1 MRSRPVL
8 ILSLPRSGSSW
19 VGEIL
24 GTARNAAYL
33 REPLNQTYVQNEGRG
48 RPSVFEIAAD
58 AAPPPSYLRACAKV
72 TAGIP
77 DFQEDIAPYR
87 SQWNLRSRPRR
98 TLILK
103 EVNPLAIDFLLK
115 TFRPYVVY
123 LVRHPVPVAHSY
135 FVQGWPGDRLAEGTL
150 AQLGLRQSP
159 GADPFWFNLG
169 VLHAYANH
177 RVLAAL
183 NGYADWRLVRY
194 EDLCRNPLNE
204 FEGLFRFCG
213 LQFDADSRE
222 KLANSI
228 RPTATYRPGEY
239 SLQRHSQAMP
249 DLWRSLVDAAQR
261 DEVRRGFLMMPP
273 TVYTADS
280 DW

>member
-1 MRSRPVL
+1 
-8 ILSLPRSGSSW
+8 
-19 VGEIL
+19 
-24 GTARNAAYL
+24 
-33 REPLNQTYVQNEGRG
+33 
-48 RPSVFEIAAD
+48 VFEIASD
-58 AAPPPSYLRACAKV
+58 AAPPPSYLQACAKV

-103 EVNPLAIDFLLK
+103 EVNPLAIDFLLQ
-115 TFRPYVVY
+115 TLRPRVVY
-123 LVRHPVPVAHSY
+123 LVRHPVAVAHSY
-135 FVQGWPGDRLAEGTL
+135 FVQGWPADRLSEGTL
-150 AQLGLRQSP
+150 EQFGLRQGP
-159 GADPFWFNLG
+159 DADSFWLNLG

-183 NGYADWRLVRY
+183 NSHADWRLVRY
-194 EDLCRNPLNE
+194 EDLCLNPMNE
-204 FEGLFRFCG
+204 FEELFRFCG
-213 LQFDADSRE
+213 LQFDAASRE
-222 KLANSI
+222 KLAKSVS
-228 RPTATYRPGEY
+228 PTETYRPGEY
-239 SLQRHSQAMP
+239 SLQRNSQAMP

-261 DEVRRGFLMMPP
+261 DEVRKGFLMMPP